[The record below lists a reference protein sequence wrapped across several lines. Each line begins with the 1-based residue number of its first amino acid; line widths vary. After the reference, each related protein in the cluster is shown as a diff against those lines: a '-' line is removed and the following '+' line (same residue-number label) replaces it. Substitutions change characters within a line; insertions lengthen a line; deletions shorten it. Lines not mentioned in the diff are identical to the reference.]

1 MTNELPLTELTT
13 KGQQIMLLTF
23 AEAQVQ
29 EIMQR
34 ERKAL
39 RRASKGSPIAFFKAR
54 SFGEMQRLTT
64 RGWKVEENLSLGRG
78 AGFQMFRM
86 SMPTE
91 QLRDLLKSTE
101 VSERRS

>member
-1 MTNELPLTELTT
+1 
-13 KGQQIMLLTF
+13 MLLTF
-23 AEAQVQ
+23 RDAQMQ

-39 RRASKGSPIAFFKAR
+39 RRASKGSPLAFFKAR
-54 SFGEMQRLTT
+54 SFGEMQRLAS

-78 AGFQMFRM
+78 TGFQMFRM

-91 QLRDLLKSTE
+91 DLAKLLQS
-101 VSERRS
+101 